1 MQAQLNHPAAA
12 ALDATSNSSSSASST
27 GSGTE
32 ITANDF
38 LTLLVAEMK
47 NQDPTAT
54 TDPNAYID
62 QLVQVNS
69 LEQLI
74 QINQEVGSLGTGSS
88 TGTSSTSST
97 GSGSSPQLL
106 DGHLASAAHVL
117 ANALAPHSSNQ
128 AASETRSTVTQNGQN
143 V

>member
-1 MQAQLNHPAAA
+1 MQAQLNHSAAI
-12 ALDATSNSSSSASST
+12 ALDTTSGSGNSSPSS
-27 GSGTE
+27 GSNTN

-74 QINQEVGSLGTGSS
+74 QINQGIGNLD
-88 TGTSSTSST
+88 
-97 GSGSSPQLL
+97 SGSTAGTNS
-106 DGHLASAAHVL
+106 HATSAAHAV
-117 ANALAPHSSNQ
+117 ATALSSK
-128 AASETRSTVTQNGQN
+128 SENRSAQN
-143 V
+143 VQTVLTQQQVHPS

>member
-88 TGTSSTSST
+88 TGTSSTSNT

-106 DGHLASAAHVL
+106 AGHLASAAHVL
-117 ANALAPHSSNQ
+117 ANALAPHSSSQ